1 MATMYIYNIPT
12 DETVNLRKTASSSGT
27 ILVRVPYGKTVQA
40 SYYNSTWHSA
50 TYNGYS
56 GYIMS
61 KFLSETDPNGGNG
74 NTGTGTGTPTAGVVQ
89 GTRVRVRKEPNTT
102 SEILAQ
108 VNTGDKVTYYAGEH
122 YSGSGYTW
130 YRCTSKEWNGNGYIA
145 INYVV
150 KDTDTSG
157 DGNYTI
163 AATVDTVK
171 HGVGGTVKLRVAAS
185 QSSDTVTNIPDRATV
200 YVKSMSGEWLAAKYN
215 SYTGY
220 MMAKFVEGSDVYNG
234 STGSGG
240 GTGVNTATWEQV
252 KNGNGVYK
260 KESSGTA
267 VCDGVKTLQQYLKN
281 IGYGRNNCGNIVV
294 DGNFGSVTETAVK
307 YFQTECE
314 LTSDGIVGS
323 ATATKLEQAQNDSYF
338 TNSNYYPLNL
348 SLFTYDSYPYNEI
361 SLVARI
367 ICAEHGYVGTGHSD
381 GRVGVAKVL
390 KNRKDKGGVK
400 LYDNSK
406 PRDFKNVI
414 FGENQYTTAKSA
426 MAYRV
431 KRGSKAFSE
440 AVTYATAICNGNTPS
455 GASLVTNQLFQKGYS
470 ADNATYQAKP
480 GYCRYPASGSQYSFF
495 YN

>member
-1 MATMYIYNIPT
+1 MATMYVYNIPT

-27 ILVRVPYGKTVQA
+27 ILVRVPYGKAVQA

-61 KFLSETDPNGGNG
+61 MYLTETDPNGG
-74 NTGTGTGTPTAGVVQ
+74 
-89 GTRVRVRKEPNTT
+89 
-102 SEILAQ
+102 
-108 VNTGDKVTYYAGEH
+108 
-122 YSGSGYTW
+122 
-130 YRCTSKEWNGNGYIA
+130 
-145 INYVV
+145 
-150 KDTDTSG
+150 
-157 DGNYTI
+157 TI
-163 AATVDTVK
+163 GGGK
-171 HGVGGTVKLRVAAS
+171 YLGQGTVKGGALYCRKQPISGYDYWGRFQDGESIPIYSCSTTGWYETRWPAS
-185 QSSDTVTNIPDRATV
+185 GDNVG
-200 YVKSMSGEWLAAKYN
+200 YVMSQYITLN
-215 SYTGY
+215 TTG
-220 MMAKFVEGSDVYNG
+220 
-234 STGSGG
+234 GG

-252 KNGNGVYK
+252 KAGNGVYK
-260 KESSGTA
+260 KESSSTA

-281 IGYGRNNCGNIVV
+281 IGYGSNNCGNIVV

-314 LTSDGIVGS
+314 LSSDGIVGPD
-323 ATATKLEQAQNDSYF
+323 TATKLEQVQTNSYF

-348 SLFTYDSYPYNEI
+348 SLFTYNNYPYNEI

-431 KRGSKAFSE
+431 KRGSKAFAE